1 MTSSSLSRKED
12 VMGGNCRTVEYG
24 EKQIFAEEE
33 VNIHLRYSVTAY
45 FQVAK
50 FQNE

>member
-1 MTSSSLSRKED
+1 
-12 VMGGNCRTVEYG
+12 MGGNCRTVEYG